1 MIQSQIIPLR
11 YNYGGISRCFEICE
25 GQLFLCFIDEI
36 TKGDYT
42 ESKSHKVMIS
52 TNPRYI
58 NWLLTNDIVYP
69 VTENTGVQE
78 TFLDS
83 LLSKNIWF
91 VDTTYSDTDKYLREI
106 VKAISYLNK

>member
-58 NWLLTNDIVYP
+58 NWLLTRKPMSNRGVVERPSPSFKIN
-69 VTENTGVQE
+69 TEIFNNNSTE
-78 TFLDS
+78 
-83 LLSKNIWF
+83 
-91 VDTTYSDTDKYLREI
+91 
-106 VKAISYLNK
+106 